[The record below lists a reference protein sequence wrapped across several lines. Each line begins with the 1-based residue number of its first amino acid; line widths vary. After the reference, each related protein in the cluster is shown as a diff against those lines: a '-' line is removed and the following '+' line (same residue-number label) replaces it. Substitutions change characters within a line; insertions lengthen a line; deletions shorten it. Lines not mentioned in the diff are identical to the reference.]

1 MQTCIKCGHD
11 VSGKKFCPECGT
23 PVVQETQGE
32 VATTSCPRCG
42 GTVRA
47 SAAFCMHCGTS
58 LGAQALAAA
67 SPPVTVVSQPA
78 TRQCIA
84 CHAEVPAG
92 SAFCTN
98 CGQSMQ
104 PSQAPVEAT
113 TGQTFCSGCGTQ
125 NHAGARFCNNCGQP
139 LGATTGAPTY
149 TPQTGPYLQPVPQQP
164 YQYAQQP
171 YGQQPYNPGY
181 SPQQQQYAQGG
192 YQQVPPMM
200 GQQPMVLRCPVCMAM
215 APMGTPNC
223 LSCRTSLAGVQPTP
237 AAAPMQGQ
245 QQQQGGLGGLFQGSG
260 GSMAAGALGGAAAVI
275 GGEMLLHGI
284 ERDVEHRRHHDEY
297 GNPRGEGVLGELGEL
312 GNDLGFF

>member
-125 NHAGARFCNNCGQP
+125 NHAGADSAIIVASRWELPPERPLIHHKPDPIRSQFPNNPISTHSNHMGSSHIIPVTHPNSSSTLKVGISRF
-139 LGATTGAPTY
+139 
-149 TPQTGPYLQPVPQQP
+149 
-164 YQYAQQP
+164 
-171 YGQQPYNPGY
+171 
-181 SPQQQQYAQGG
+181 
-192 YQQVPPMM
+192 
-200 GQQPMVLRCPVCMAM
+200 LR
-215 APMGTPNC
+215 
-223 LSCRTSLAGVQPTP
+223 
-237 AAAPMQGQ
+237 
-245 QQQQGGLGGLFQGSG
+245 
-260 GSMAAGALGGAAAVI
+260 
-275 GGEMLLHGI
+275 
-284 ERDVEHRRHHDEY
+284 
-297 GNPRGEGVLGELGEL
+297 
-312 GNDLGFF
+312 